1 MRYCLMYRVDDIEPF
16 SPFAKRGELRYGIC
30 MADESEPE
38 AEYEIKLD
46 IFIDPETGEEDY
58 SVVSLQRS

>member
-1 MRYCLMYRVDDIEPF
+1 MYQSHDLAPF
-16 SPFAKRGELRYGIC
+16 SHFAKRGELRYGIC

-46 IFIDPETGEEDY
+46 FFIDPETGEEDY
-58 SVVSLQRS
+58 SVVSLRRA